1 MTDASTVR
9 ERLTASLDNATAAG
23 RSIASYMLAN
33 LSELP
38 FETAA
43 SLAAKVGVGEL
54 TIGRFCRSLGY
65 RHFKDLKA
73 NLKADVGDSPWLVGD
88 RLREFRERARSDGD
102 HLSRG
107 LELEIGA
114 LVRVYEIAQ
123 TPEFQG
129 FVKDLANCGRVFC
142 AGFQTER
149 GAAALLAHQLQYL
162 RDEVR
167 LVDMT
172 AGNFVDVL
180 LADPATSL
188 LVVLDTRRYS
198 RQSRLLV
205 EEARARGIRVV
216 LITDTYCDWAR
227 GLADAVFE
235 VPTQLGHFW
244 DSLGP
249 LVSLIQLAINGV
261 FAELGPDVERR
272 LDQMFA
278 CYSRF
283 TGYTAKAGEK

>member
-1 MTDASTVR
+1 MRTVR
-9 ERLTASLDNATAAG
+9 ERLAEGLENATPAG
-23 RSIASYMLAN
+23 RSVAAYMLAN
-33 LSELP
+33 LGDLP

-43 SLAAKVGVGEL
+43 SLAARVGVGEL
-54 TIGRFCRSLGY
+54 TIGRFCRSIGY
-65 RHFKDLKA
+65 RHFKELKA
-73 NLKADVGDSPWLVGD
+73 DLRADVGDSPWLVGE
-88 RLREFRERARSDGD
+88 RLREFQERARRGSDQ
-102 HLSRG
+102 LATG

-129 FVKDLANCGRVFC
+129 FVRDLARVPRVFC

-172 AGNFVDVL
+172 AGNFVEVL
-180 LADPATSL
+180 LGDPAISL

-205 EEARARGIRVV
+205 EEARTRGVRVA
-216 LITDTYCDWAR
+216 LLTDTFCDWAR
-227 GLADAVFE
+227 GSADAVFE

-249 LVSLIQLAINGV
+249 LVSLIQLAVNGV
-261 FAELGPDVERR
+261 FAELGADVERR

-283 TGYTAKAGEK
+283 TGYTGAIGEK

>member
-1 MTDASTVR
+1 MPTVKD
-9 ERLTASLDNATAAG
+9 RLTESLGKATPAG
-23 RSIASYMLAN
+23 RAVASYMLAN
-33 LSELP
+33 LGELP

-43 SLAAKVGVGEL
+43 SLATKIGVGEL

-73 NLKADVGDSPWLVGD
+73 DLKADVGDSPWLVGD
-88 RLREFRERARSDGD
+88 RLREFQERARSGSDQ
-102 HLSRG
+102 LARG

-123 TPEFQG
+123 THEFQG
-129 FVKDLANCGRVFC
+129 FVRDLARSARVFC

-149 GAAALLAHQLQYL
+149 GAAAVLAHQLQYL

-180 LADPATSL
+180 LTDPTSTL

-198 RQSRLLV
+198 RQSRMLV

-216 LITDTYCDWAR
+216 LVTDTFCDWAR
-227 GLADAVFE
+227 EAADVVFE

-249 LVSLIQLAINGV
+249 LVSLIQLAVNGV
-261 FAELGPDVERR
+261 FAELGADVERR

-283 TGYTAKAGEK
+283 TGYTGATGEK

>member
-1 MTDASTVR
+1 MKTVR
-9 ERLTASLDNATAAG
+9 ERLAASLDDATPAG
-23 RSIASYMLAN
+23 RSVAAYMLAN
-33 LSELP
+33 LGELP

-43 SLAAKVGVGEL
+43 SLAAKIGVGEL
-54 TIGRFCRSLGY
+54 TIGRFCRSIGY
-65 RHFKDLKA
+65 KHFKELKA
-73 NLKADVGDSPWLVGD
+73 DLKADVGDSPWLVGD
-88 RLREFRERARSDGD
+88 RLREFQERARLGSDQ
-102 HLSRG
+102 LATG

-114 LVRVYEIAQ
+114 LVRIYEIAQ
-123 TPEFQG
+123 TPEFRG
-129 FVKDLANCGRVFC
+129 FVRDLARFPRVFC

-149 GAAALLAHQLQYL
+149 GAAAILAHQLQYL

-180 LADPATSL
+180 LTDPASVL
-188 LVVLDTRRYS
+188 LVILDTRRYS
-198 RQSRLLV
+198 RHSRLLA

-216 LITDTYCDWAR
+216 LLTDTFCDWAR
-227 GLADAVFE
+227 GVVDEVFE

-249 LVSLIQLAINGV
+249 LVSLIQLAVNGV
-261 FAELGPDVERR
+261 FAELGTDVEHR
-272 LDQMFA
+272 LDRMFA

-283 TGYTAKAGEK
+283 TGYSGSSKDT